1 MFRYLKKNR
10 STRLKLLLNSAVIQV
25 ALRGVA
31 AAKSFRKELN
41 EIAEKVRASNQ
52 RWYKFILTAGNVMP
66 ILNCSL

>member
-1 MFRYLKKNR
+1 
-10 STRLKLLLNSAVIQV
+10 LLNSAVIQV